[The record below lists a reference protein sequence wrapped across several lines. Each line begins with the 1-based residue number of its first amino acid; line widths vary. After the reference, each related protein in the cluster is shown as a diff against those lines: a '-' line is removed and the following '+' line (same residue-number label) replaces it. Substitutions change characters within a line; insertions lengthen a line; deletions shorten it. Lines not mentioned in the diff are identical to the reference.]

1 MINFTINNEVQ
12 SWFGGSSLLPN
23 VTFSGEVLE
32 DCHANFLSITAGSD
46 PVNVGVI
53 IVVVFFIILI
63 FAILGLFFAYR
74 SKKKKY
80 EKMQNRSGNDSQ
92 GAVGFGLAT
101 KSYEEGRGP
110 RQKKLTSTPQKPD
123 VIERELVNQSPLG
136 GEFSRHRRAA
146 DLPDYSASMVMQEPD
161 TAPEHYDIDNASSI
175 APSDI
180 DVIYHYKGY
189 RDQARSGPGHGPI
202 PIRLSSLGVGG
213 GAGARLQSTPL
224 ARLSPSSEMSHQ
236 TPRIL
241 ICVKEIPLLRP
252 CPILF

>member
-1 MINFTINNEVQ
+1 MNFTINNEVQ

-136 GEFSRHRRAA
+136 GEFSRHRW
-146 DLPDYSASMVMQEPD
+146 
-161 TAPEHYDIDNASSI
+161 
-175 APSDI
+175 
-180 DVIYHYKGY
+180 
-189 RDQARSGPGHGPI
+189 
-202 PIRLSSLGVGG
+202 
-213 GAGARLQSTPL
+213 AGTCRT
-224 ARLSPSSEMSHQ
+224 
-236 TPRIL
+236 T
-241 ICVKEIPLLRP
+241 RP
-252 CPILF
+252 AW

>member
-1 MINFTINNEVQ
+1 M
-12 SWFGGSSLLPN
+12 
-23 VTFSGEVLE
+23 
-32 DCHANFLSITAGSD
+32 
-46 PVNVGVI
+46 
-53 IVVVFFIILI
+53 VFFIILI
-63 FAILGLFFAYR
+63 FAILGSFFAYR

-136 GEFSRHRRAA
+136 GEFSRHRGAA

-202 PIRLSSLGVGG
+202 RLSSLGVGG

>member
-1 MINFTINNEVQ
+1 M
-12 SWFGGSSLLPN
+12 
-23 VTFSGEVLE
+23 
-32 DCHANFLSITAGSD
+32 
-46 PVNVGVI
+46 
-53 IVVVFFIILI
+53 VFFIILI
-63 FAILGLFFAYR
+63 FAILGSFFAYR

-202 PIRLSSLGVGG
+202 RLSSLGVGG
-213 GAGARLQSTPL
+213 GAGARLHSTPL

>member
-1 MINFTINNEVQ
+1 ME
-12 SWFGGSSLLPN
+12 
-23 VTFSGEVLE
+23 
-32 DCHANFLSITAGSD
+32 ANTKL
-46 PVNVGVI
+46 
-53 IVVVFFIILI
+53 
-63 FAILGLFFAYR
+63 
-74 SKKKKY
+74 
-80 EKMQNRSGNDSQ
+80 QHQ
-92 GAVGFGLAT
+92 GFGLAT

-202 PIRLSSLGVGG
+202 RLSSLGVGG

-241 ICVKEIPLLRP
+241 ICVKKIPLLRP

>member
-1 MINFTINNEVQ
+1 MNFTINNEVQ

-53 IVVVFFIILI
+53 IVVVLFIILI
-63 FAILGLFFAYR
+63 FAILGSFFAYR

-123 VIERELVNQSPLG
+123 VIERELVNQSPLRD
-136 GEFSRHRRAA
+136 EPPDAA
-146 DLPDYSASMVMQEPD
+146 HPHLCQGNP
-161 TAPEHYDIDNASSI
+161 I
-175 APSDI
+175 A
-180 DVIYHYKGY
+180 
-189 RDQARSGPGHGPI
+189 
-202 PIRLSSLGVGG
+202 
-213 GAGARLQSTPL
+213 
-224 ARLSPSSEMSHQ
+224 
-236 TPRIL
+236 
-241 ICVKEIPLLRP
+241 
-252 CPILF
+252 

>member
-1 MINFTINNEVQ
+1 MNFTINNEVQ

-63 FAILGLFFAYR
+63 FAILGSFFAYR

-136 GEFSRHRRAA
+136 G

-189 RDQARSGPGHGPI
+189 RDQARSGPG

>member
-32 DCHANFLSITAGSD
+32 DCHANFLSIT
-46 PVNVGVI
+46 VNVGVI

-63 FAILGLFFAYR
+63 FAILGSFFAYR

-136 GEFSRHRRAA
+136 G

-189 RDQARSGPGHGPI
+189 RDQARSGPG

>member
-46 PVNVGVI
+46 PVNLGVI

-110 RQKKLTSTPQKPD
+110 RQKKLTSTPQKLD

-136 GEFSRHRRAA
+136 GEFSRHRGAA

-202 PIRLSSLGVGG
+202 RLSSLGVGG

>member
-32 DCHANFLSITAGSD
+32 DCHDNFLSITAGSD

-63 FAILGLFFAYR
+63 FAILGSFFAYR

-136 GEFSRHRRAA
+136 GPAGLLGQHGDAGAGHRARALRHRQRELHRALRHRR
-146 DLPDYSASMVMQEPD
+146 DLPLQGIP
-161 TAPEHYDIDNASSI
+161 
-175 APSDI
+175 
-180 DVIYHYKGY
+180 
-189 RDQARSGPGHGPI
+189 GPGPLRPRPRPQPHPPELAGGGG
-202 PIRLSSLGVGG
+202 RGG
-213 GAGARLQSTPL
+213 GAAAEHAPGQAEPQQRDEPPDAAHPHLCQGN
-224 ARLSPSSEMSHQ
+224 
-236 TPRIL
+236 
-241 ICVKEIPLLRP
+241 
-252 CPILF
+252 PIA